1 MARTRKR
8 PCRVDCIAFEAL
20 DAETHLR
27 RVSNAEYLAYL
38 RRTVWRDLSLEKR
51 ALFEKLLASDR
62 ARYIAGDTLDEFHD
76 DTHERRYRR
85 YKTQLERCTLRCV
98 DALIARAEVPTSK
111 IALVVTNHT
120 VGGICPP
127 LSSLIAHHLRLGP
140 SVQAIDLGY
149 MGCAAGIWGVELA
162 SRLLQPG
169 EGAVIL
175 SAELTSVM
183 TNLQGATESLV
194 ASCVCG
200 DGVGAFLVAAPPH
213 PFKTKFRVLDYT
225 GSLITSDSGM
235 DCIRYEPNPV
245 YHEIRLKDTILQVA
259 GEGIREALEP
269 LVQRRLVSLPQKAA
283 ALLNRRQPR
292 WQRNVD
298 YVVLHTAG
306 NKILDGLTTRLG
318 LSESQTAHN
327 SAAFRKYGNT
337 SSASVYYSLR
347 ELESMNALRRGNRLL
362 FLAFGSGFMTKGMY
376 AAVA

>member
-1 MARTRKR
+1 MRKR
-8 PCRVDCIAFEAL
+8 PPSLDCIAFDAL
-20 DAETHLR
+20 DAEAHLR
-27 RVSNAEYLAYL
+27 RVSNEEYLAYL
-38 RRTVWRDLSLEKR
+38 RRTVWHELSLEKR

-62 ARYIAGDTLDEFHD
+62 ARYIACDTLDEFLD

-85 YKTQLERCTLRCV
+85 YKAQLERCALRCV
-98 DALIARAEVPTSK
+98 DALIARAEVPASK

-120 VGGICPP
+120 VGGVCPP

-169 EGAVIL
+169 QAAVIL

-183 TNLQGATESLV
+183 TNLQGVTESLV
-194 ASCVCG
+194 ASCVFG

-213 PFKTKFRVLDYT
+213 RFKTKFRVLDYT
-225 GSLITSDSGM
+225 GSLITTDRGM

-245 YHEIRLKDTILQVA
+245 YHEIRLKETILQVA
-259 GEGIREALEP
+259 GEGIREALDP
-269 LVQRRLVSLPQKAA
+269 LVRRRLVSLPQRAA
-283 ALLNRRQPR
+283 SLVNRQQPR

-306 NKILDGLTTRLG
+306 NKILDGLKTTLG

-327 SAAFRKYGNT
+327 SEAFRKYGNT

-347 ELESMNALRRGNRLL
+347 ELETSNALRRGDRLL